1 MPSNYP
7 GGLHAY
13 REDLVFQRF
22 RSAWTSYSKLRAQS
36 IVARYLS
43 TTQRVFLQKPVEDHY
58 SEQDPQKARV
68 LAGYYLAVPF
78 LTVLLLLLRF
88 DRSNILTECAI

>member
-58 SEQDPQKARV
+58 SEQDVRNFVYRDLDKIRRK
-68 LAGYYLAVPF
+68 LGF
-78 LTVLLLLLRF
+78 
-88 DRSNILTECAI
+88 